1 MLKKGIKGTGR
12 QVVTEKLTAKEMG
25 SGELAVYATP
35 AMIALMEETAYK
47 SVTAELEDGMGTV
60 GTLMNVKHVSASPV
74 GMEITCETELTE
86 VDGRRLV
93 FTVKAYDTKGLIGE
107 GVHERFVIV
116 NEKFQAKLTAKKK
129 LNNSDSKK
137 RSLRI

>member
-1 MLKKGIKGTGR
+1 MLEKGIKGNGT
-12 QVVTEKLTAKEMG
+12 QVVTEQLTAKSMG

-47 SVTAELEDGMGTV
+47 SVAAELEDGMGTV

-74 GMEITCETELTE
+74 GMEITCETVLTE

-93 FTVKAYDTKGLIGE
+93 FDVKAFDAKGLIGE
-107 GVHERFVIV
+107 GVHERFIIA
-116 NEKFQAKLTAKKK
+116 NDKFQAKADQKTA
-129 LNNSDSKK
+129 LS
-137 RSLRI
+137 